1 MKQNFKFS
9 LDKPIIKCE
18 LLSDNDIAPINIF
31 LNSNKIS
38 SLSEANANKENPSS
52 VCKYSG
58 DKSIS
63 SNFDYYHHIG
73 KYENLIYV
81 QDKLYD
87 RKSIYDLIKS
97 NFYQNRYN
105 NELELSNYNKRIKKV
120 TKETIP
126 LIEEYSKNKKTN
138 SNKNKNK
145 ILPILAIDNGRI
157 IDEKISVFKHIY
169 NNLFNKLEL
178 FGYNNNNSNL

>member
-1 MKQNFKFS
+1 M
-9 LDKPIIKCE
+9 
-18 LLSDNDIAPINIF
+18 
-31 LNSNKIS
+31 
-38 SLSEANANKENPSS
+38 
-52 VCKYSG
+52 
-58 DKSIS
+58 
-63 SNFDYYHHIG
+63 
-73 KYENLIYV
+73 
-81 QDKLYD
+81 
-87 RKSIYDLIKS
+87 
-97 NFYQNRYN
+97 
-105 NELELSNYNKRIKKV
+105 

-157 IDEKISVFKHIY
+157 IDEKISVFKFIY